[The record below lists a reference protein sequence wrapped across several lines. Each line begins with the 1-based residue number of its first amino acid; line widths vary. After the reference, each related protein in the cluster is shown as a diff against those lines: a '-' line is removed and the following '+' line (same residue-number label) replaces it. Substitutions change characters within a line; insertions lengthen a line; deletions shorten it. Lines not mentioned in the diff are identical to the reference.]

1 MFRLSRQG
9 LYKRFKATKDKEA
22 VSSLLI
28 DYVKNLRVEQRKLGC
43 VKIYNAF
50 KAEMHQLAPNIGRDK
65 FLSIMRENRLLIKR
79 RRKYAVTTNSF
90 HKFRKYKNLLK
101 DMEITAPEQLW
112 VSDITYIRT
121 DNGFAYLSLITDY
134 YSKKIAGFSLYP
146 TLSTK
151 GPLEALKMALKGRVY
166 KGSELM
172 HHSDRGFQYCSD
184 DYVKILQDN
193 NIKIS
198 MTENSD
204 PYENAVAERVNGIL
218 KGEFDIDQ
226 GFVNNVQAD
235 KEIKRVVE
243 IYNNKRPH
251 MSCMLM
257 TPSKAHLFGKFK
269 MKSWR
274 RLLTKT
280 DLSTK
285 KKKQKENLQ
294 QLK

>member
-1 MFRLSRQG
+1 MSRQG
-9 LYKRFKATKDKEA
+9 FYKRLKATKDKEL
-22 VSSLLI
+22 VSALLV
-28 DYVKNLRVEQRKLGC
+28 DYVKDLRVEQRKLGC
-43 VKIYNAF
+43 VKIYDAF
-50 KAEMHQLAPNIGRDK
+50 KAEMHQFAPNVGRDK
-65 FLSIMRENRLLIKR
+65 FLSIMRENRLLIKK

-90 HKFRKYKNLLK
+90 HKFRKYKNLIK

-121 DNGFAYLSLITDY
+121 DHGFGYLSLITDH
-134 YSKKIAGFSLYP
+134 YSKKIMGYCLFP

-151 GPLEALKMALKGRVY
+151 GPLEALKMALKNRVY
-166 KGSELM
+166 KDRELM

-184 DYVKILQDN
+184 EYVKILGDDH
-193 NIKIS
+193 IKIS

-218 KGEFDIDQ
+218 KSEFDIDQ
-226 GFVNNVQAD
+226 GFVNNAQAA

-257 TPSKAHLFGKFK
+257 TPNKAHLFGKFK
-269 MKSWR
+269 MKSYKR
-274 RLLTKT
+274 ILTKT